1 MKKRI
6 IDLRAQRPILDIANY
21 SRREPE
27 VAFTKDNFAYIFA
40 YIASAVC
47 RVPGGMVE
55 VSGGG
60 RTL

>member
-27 VAFTKDNFAYIFA
+27 VAFTKDNFAYI
-40 YIASAVC
+40 ASTVC